1 MDPGFDAVV
10 VIIKMYALVTERLML
25 CEVQHNPKVGSE
37 PHRLMYHGVKLSYS
51 FLVKHTD
58 LMYNLTLKICIP
70 VNVHRG
76 LVILNEAS
84 PVLSS
89 VATTGRS

>member
-37 PHRLMYHGVKLSYS
+37 PHRLMYHGVKRSITFWSYHTAYQPDVQ
-51 FLVKHTD
+51 FNVKNMHPELD
-58 LMYNLTLKICIP
+58 P
-70 VNVHRG
+70 
-76 LVILNEAS
+76 S
-84 PVLSS
+84 
-89 VATTGRS
+89 